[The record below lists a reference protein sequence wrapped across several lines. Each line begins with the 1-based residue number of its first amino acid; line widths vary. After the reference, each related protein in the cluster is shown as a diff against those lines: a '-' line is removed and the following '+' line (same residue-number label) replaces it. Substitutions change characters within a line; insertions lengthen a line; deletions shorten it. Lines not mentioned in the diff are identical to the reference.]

1 MDNIA
6 IGNLCQ
12 TWRKENNIKQSDIA
26 SDLDVSVETIS
37 AFENGRTNN
46 ARVLMWYIEHGLT
59 LS

>member
-1 MDNIA
+1 MDIIA

-12 TWRKENNIKQSDIA
+12 MWRKENNIKQSDIA

-37 AFENGRTNN
+37 AFEHGRTNN
-46 ARVLMWYIEHGLT
+46 ARVLIWYIEHGFS